1 MGEMRIDTS
10 AAAAGVQK
18 IDEMFQGLLES
29 LGFMVEKME
38 ELVELMAPQ
47 EQSFFAGLIG
57 GADVFNTLADG
68 RTNLEGIFEAVNKGM
83 EATGKNGER
92 FNIFKALIPE
102 MQSFAETFGNT
113 SNIIEDSMGG
123 LGSAFSG
130 TSILWMGAIG
140 AVIAAV
146 MLLIENWDSVK
157 EGVIAGWEA
166 IQGALGAASEW
177 FHTTIIQP
185 VLEAFSGFWN
195 SIVGFAA
202 DAWEAIKGVFGAVAE
217 FFGSVFSNAWKGVVS
232 VFSSAG
238 DIFNDIV
245 GGVGEFFIG
254 VVNGLIDGINA
265 VVAVPFNG
273 INFALGL
280 VKGIEIFG
288 VRPFEGLGLIHVP
301 QIPKL
306 AQGAVL
312 PANRPFLA
320 VVGDQRQG
328 TNVEAPLGVI
338 QEAVALELAG
348 LVQSNLAGHEATV
361 AVLRQILEAVLG
373 IDIGD
378 DVIGRAAG
386 RYNAAMAVMRG
397 GRS

>member
-18 IDEMFQGLLES
+18 IDGMFQGLLES

-38 ELVELMAPQ
+38 ELVALMAPQ

-57 GADVFNTLADG
+57 GTDVFNTLADG
-68 RTNLEGIFEAVNKGM
+68 RTNLEGIFEAVNQGM
-83 EATGKNGER
+83 EAVGKKGES
-92 FNIFKALIPE
+92 FNIFKALVPE
-102 MQSFAETFGNT
+102 MQGFTETLM
-113 SNIIEDSMGG
+113 D
-123 LGSAFSG
+123 
-130 TSILWMGAIG
+130 
-140 AVIAAV
+140 
-146 MLLIENWDSVK
+146 
-157 EGVIAGWEA
+157 
-166 IQGALGAASEW
+166 
-177 FHTTIIQP
+177 
-185 VLEAFSGFWN
+185 GF
-195 SIVGFAA
+195 
-202 DAWEAIKGVFGAVAE
+202 
-217 FFGSVFSNAWKGVVS
+217 
-232 VFSSAG
+232 
-238 DIFNDIV
+238 
-245 GGVGEFFIG
+245 
-254 VVNGLIDGINA
+254 NA

-273 INFALGL
+273 INFPLGL
-280 VKGIEIFG
+280 V
-288 VRPFEGLGLIHVP
+288 HVP

-320 VVGDQRQG
+320 VVGDQRKG